1 VWVGLRDTPQVPL
14 RGPAQPLAAVRSDA
28 CEAMPRKQCALT
40 HVATVLLEGTW
51 PLQQTG
57 TVVPA
62 AGRQPLEM
70 CPGALQAGIGP
81 L

>member
-1 VWVGLRDTPQVPL
+1 VLGRAVWV
-14 RGPAQPLAAVRSDA
+14 RGTRRKYVR
-28 CEAMPRKQCALT
+28 
-40 HVATVLLEGTW
+40 VATVLLEGTW